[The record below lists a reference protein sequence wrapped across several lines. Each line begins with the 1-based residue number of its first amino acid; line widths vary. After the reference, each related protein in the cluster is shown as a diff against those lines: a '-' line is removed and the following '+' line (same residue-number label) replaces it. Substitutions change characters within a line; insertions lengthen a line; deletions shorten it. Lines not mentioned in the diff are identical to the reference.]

1 MKTAIQE
8 AIEWINETQT
18 HNVFDVQDKLIELL
32 EKEKQQIIDA
42 CQCGFYCGNDIANKI
57 KPQFRTS
64 KDYYNNTFKT
74 IQIYLQTT

>member
-32 EKEKQQIIDA
+32 EKERQQIIDA
-42 CQCGFYCGNDIANKI
+42 FNEGAMYEDN
-57 KPQFRTS
+57 RTAYLDA
-64 KDYYNNTFKT
+64 KDYYNNTYKT
-74 IQIYLQTT
+74 I

>member
-42 CQCGFYCGNDIANKI
+42 FNEGAMYEDN
-57 KPQFRTS
+57 RTAYLDA
-64 KDYYNNTFKT
+64 KDYYNNTYKT
-74 IQIYLQTT
+74 I

>member
-42 CQCGFYCGNDIANKI
+42 FNEGAMYEDN
-57 KPQFRTS
+57 RTAYLDA

-74 IQIYLQTT
+74 I

>member
-42 CQCGFYCGNDIANKI
+42 FDEGAMYEDN
-57 KPQFRTS
+57 RTAYLDA
-64 KDYYNNTFKT
+64 KDYYNNTYKT
-74 IQIYLQTT
+74 I